1 MKLFDPKTGKM
12 NANSEGYQQLITTLT
27 DVNSEVS
34 KQKFYEIPFADY
46 VPTIIGKGAFKKSI
60 LNYKTFKTG
69 EGFEAG
75 LMNNGANR
83 QGLAQTSV
91 AVEGQTQVVHAYAKG
106 IEWDIFELEEAMQ
119 ANELFSLI
127 EAKEESRKEEWD
139 LGLQKS
145 AFLGITGG
153 FGLLNQPAATLDNVT
168 IPKFISEMD
177 ATEFNV
183 LTSAIYEAYRAN
195 SFRTAKPKL
204 FAIPEKDFNGLGQY
218 PNPAQPFK
226 TKLQL
231 LQELFEGL
239 TGDKSFQILP
249 CSYGDKANFDGV
261 NNRYCLSSHSPR
273 SVKFDIPLNYTATSA
288 GTLDGFTW
296 ANAAYGQ
303 FSDVA
308 LLRERE
314 VLYFGNTAG

>member
-27 DVNSEVS
+27 DVNAEVS
-34 KQKFYEIPFADY
+34 KQKFYEIAFADY

-60 LNYKTFKTG
+60 LNYKTFQTG

-91 AVEGQTQVVHAYAKG
+91 AVEGQTQVIHAYAKG

-119 ANELFSLI
+119 AGELFSLI
-127 EAKEESRKEEWD
+127 EAKEEARKMEWD

-153 FGLLNQPAATLDNVT
+153 AGLLNQAGATIDNVT
-168 IPKFISEMD
+168 IPKFISSMTD
-177 ATEFNV
+177 TEFAA
-183 LTSAIYEAYRAN
+183 LTAAIYEAYRSN
-195 SFRTAKPKL
+195 CFRTAKPSV

-226 TKLQL
+226 TKLEL
-231 LQELFEGL
+231 LRELFVGL
-239 TGDKSFQILP
+239 TGNKDFKILP
-249 CSYGDKANFDGV
+249 CSYGDKENFDGV
-261 NNRYCLSSHSPR
+261 NNRYALLNYDPR

-314 VLYFGNTAG
+314 VLYFGNTE